1 MKALVTGSC
10 GFIGSHLVEALIEK
24 GYEVHS
30 LVRKESNRRYLDRQK
45 IAFREARYSDKASL
59 CRAVEGMDLVFHLAA
74 VIDAQ
79 DWETYFGVNTV
90 GTKNLIEAC
99 AEADPGLKRFVYV
112 SSIAASGP
120 SERGIFKTEKDEPRP
135 ASLYGKSKLLAE
147 NCVLQ
152 YRHVLPVVIV
162 RLPNVLGVREDKI
175 LSVLKLVKKRILPM
189 LGNGEKQTSICF
201 VQDAVQ
207 ALILAA
213 EKERACGETY
223 FVTDDRAYSW
233 REMIYFIARA
243 LEVGPLAL
251 KLPYWAMLGLAGVI
265 EAIAKLTHQP
275 PLVARYDIKA
285 SRKHYWLYDG
295 RKIKADLGFQAR
307 IDFENGMKSIIR
319 WYKEQG
325 PI

>member
-24 GYEVHS
+24 GYEVHC
-30 LVRKESNRRYLDRQK
+30 LVRKESNRRWLDRQK
-45 IAFREARYSDKASL
+45 VVFREARYSDQRSL
-59 CRAVEGMDLVFHLAA
+59 GCAVEGMDLIFHLGA
-74 VIDAQ
+74 VIDAP
-79 DWETYFGVNTV
+79 DWETYFGVNTL

-99 AEADPGLKRFVYV
+99 AEANPGLKRFVYV

-120 SERGIFKTEKDEPRP
+120 SERGLLKTEDDEPRP

-147 NCVLQ
+147 NFVLR
-152 YRHVLPVVIV
+152 YRPVLPVVIV
-162 RLPNVLGVREDKI
+162 RLPNVLGIREDKI

-189 LGNGEKQTSICF
+189 LGNGEKQTSLCF
-201 VQDAVQ
+201 VEDAVQ
-207 ALILAA
+207 AMILAA

-233 REMIYFIARA
+233 RELIYFIAQA
-243 LEVGPLAL
+243 LGVGPLAL
-251 KLPYWAMLGLAGVI
+251 KLPYWAMLGLAGVM
-265 EAIAKLTHQP
+265 EAAAKLTHQP

-285 SRKHYWLYDG
+285 SRKHYGLYDG
-295 RKIKADLGFQAR
+295 RKIKVDLGFQAR
-307 IDFENGMKSIIR
+307 IDFENGMRSIIL

-325 PI
+325 LI